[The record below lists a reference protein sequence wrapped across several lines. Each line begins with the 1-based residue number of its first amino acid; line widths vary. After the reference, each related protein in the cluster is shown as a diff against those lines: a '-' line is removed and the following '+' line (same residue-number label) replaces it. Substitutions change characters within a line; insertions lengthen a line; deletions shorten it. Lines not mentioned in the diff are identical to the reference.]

1 MNILKLFNIS
11 KGEQEIINSFQKR
24 IEYNYD
30 YRNNPTE
37 EKLDGIIQNM
47 NNNITNM
54 ISICKNEKLISEYK
68 LFLSEKIENKQLV
81 YNRLIFF
88 EEKFLTETKIV
99 YKLCPT
105 MILENIQRLLKSFTI
120 CLVINLILILP
131 FLYFF
136 NMKIYVPLWIGT
148 IILFFIPTELITIRF
163 LISNI
168 RLLIEL
174 RKEK

>member
-11 KGEQEIINSFQKR
+11 KSEQEIINSFQKS

-54 ISICKNEKLISEYK
+54 ISICKNEKLINEYK
-68 LFLSEKIENKQLV
+68 LFLSEKIENKQLI

-105 MILENIQRLLKSFTI
+105 MIMENIQKLLKSFTI
-120 CLVINLILILP
+120 YLLINLVLILP
-131 FLYFF
+131 LLYFF
-136 NMKIYVPLWIGT
+136 NIKIHVSFWIT
-148 IILFFIPTELITIRF
+148 TVILFFIPTELVNIHF

-168 RLLIEL
+168 KLLLEL
-174 RKEK
+174 HKEV

>member
-11 KGEQEIINSFQKR
+11 KDEQEIINSFQKS

-37 EKLDGIIQNM
+37 ERLDEIIQNI
-47 NNNITNM
+47 NKNIMNM
-54 ISICKNEKLISEYK
+54 ISICNNEKLINEYK
-68 LFLSEKIENKQLV
+68 LFLNEKIENKQLV

-88 EEKFLTETKIV
+88 EKKFLTETKIV

-105 MILENIQRLLKSFTI
+105 MIMQNIQKLLKSFTI
-120 CLVINLILILP
+120 YLLINLVLILP

-136 NMKIYVPLWIGT
+136 NMKIHVHFWIIT
-148 IILFFIPTELITIRF
+148 VILFFIPTELVNIHF

-168 RLLIEL
+168 KLLIEL
-174 RKEK
+174 HKKV